1 MGKATT
7 TYSELTIVQ
16 QRLGHH
22 YFHFGR
28 DSKGRKGKLYSERG
42 KAAGMP
48 WLEAVGLRKL

>member
-28 DSKGRKGKLYSERG
+28 DSKGRKGNLYSERG

-48 WLEAVGLRKL
+48 WLEAFGLRKL